1 MSDPVATA
9 ETILRAACGE
19 RVRTGFSMAP
29 LTTFRIGGAAAIYLE
44 PESDD
49 DLAAASQAVRA
60 SGLPVV
66 VLGKGSNVLV
76 SDRGFPG
83 IVLRLGRGYRWTA
96 RHGASITAGG
106 SMPLPALAGVAL
118 RHDLSGME
126 FGVAIP
132 ASLGGAVAMNAG
144 AHGRSMAEVVDAVEV
159 FRLQN
164 GRTSSIAAADAGF
177 GYRRSSLGQD
187 AVVTGA
193 TMHLEPGDPG
203 EIRRRMDEARAWRRS
218 TQPLAEPN
226 CGSVFTNPPD
236 GHAAELVER
245 VGLKGASV
253 GGATVS
259 EKHANFI
266 VTAPGASAEDVRAL
280 IARVQAEVESRTG
293 VHLDPEVRMVGE
305 FDDARA

>member
-1 MSDPVATA
+1 VSDPITTA
-9 ETILRAACGE
+9 ETILRAACGN
-19 RVRTGFSMAP
+19 RIRTGFPMAP

-44 PESDD
+44 PESER
-49 DLAAASQAVRA
+49 DLAAVSQALRA

-83 IVLRLGRGYRWTA
+83 IVLRLGRGYRWAA
-96 RHGASITAGG
+96 RDGSSITAGG
-106 SMPLPALAGVAL
+106 SMPLPALAGVSL

-144 AHGRSMAEVVDAVEV
+144 AHGRSISEVVDVVEV
-159 FRLQN
+159 FRLHD
-164 GRTSSIAAADAGF
+164 GRTTSIAGEDAGF
-177 GYRRSSLGQD
+177 GYRRSSLGDD

-193 TMHLEPGDPG
+193 TMRLAPGDPS
-203 EIRRRMDEARAWRRS
+203 EIRRRMDEARVWRRT

-236 GHAAELVER
+236 GHAAELIER
-245 VGLKGASV
+245 SGLKGSSV
-253 GGATVS
+253 GGASVS

-266 VTAPGASAEDVRAL
+266 VTTPGARAEDVRAL
-280 IARVQAEVESRTG
+280 IARVQSEVGSRTG
-293 VHLDPEVRMVGE
+293 VHLDPEVRMVGV